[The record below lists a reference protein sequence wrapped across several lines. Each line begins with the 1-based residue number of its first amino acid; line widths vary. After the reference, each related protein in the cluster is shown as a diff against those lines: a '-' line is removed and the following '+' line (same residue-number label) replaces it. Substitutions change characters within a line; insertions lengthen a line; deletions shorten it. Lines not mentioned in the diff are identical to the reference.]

1 MSDQNKS
8 IFTKLGEVA
17 EAALDGYLAKAKSS
31 IQQKDEEAAWDR
43 RSIIEIDYA
52 TEQQSGWIEK
62 RGMVGPEVLKSM
74 ARKDSIIIA
83 IRKTRLAQISLFT
96 KPQKDKYSTGW
107 IIEPKEPVDIS
118 EEDKLKLVEFEI
130 NDTDE
135 EGEKAFRLELE
146 KKRAKLLKQQ
156 KKDIEE
162 IKKFIKHCGQD
173 SDMSNQRKKR
183 MDFPKFVNLIV
194 DDRLTYNYCAIE
206 TVPTKSTMN
215 DDVPKVHHFY
225 PTSAGGIRF
234 ITKESQE
241 RYKEF
246 AKQAMLKEGKEYEGD
261 RKPYE
266 YVQVVRGRVA
276 AAYTEDQLIFE
287 PACPTVD
294 PEDLGY
300 APGELELLINI
311 ITAHLYAEAHNR
323 NFFTQ
328 GIGTKGILHIKGDN
342 INRAQL
348 EAFKRQWFNQVVN
361 TRNAFR
367 PPIIGIADDVK
378 WVELAQSNKD
388 MEFDN
393 WMHYL
398 IRICC
403 AVYQID
409 PAEINFDIS
418 KVNTS
423 TLNETS
429 NEARIKNSRDKGLK
443 PLLDYIENIVNND
456 ILRRWN
462 PELADKYDF
471 KFIGLDAETREQEY
485 KRLKEETQVWKTL
498 NEARV
503 EQGKAPIEN
512 GDIVLA
518 ATYTQYLGQ
527 IAQQQMAEQQG
538 AQGDPNAAADAQAE
552 ESQNIDAGNNEF
564 DQQLSQEND
573 SYMSQIEEQVNQL
586 KSGKQEEDKD
596 KKKKE
601 EMKAK
606 EAAKKSLDQVKVEYY
621 NLGEPEDDES

>member
-1 MSDQNKS
+1 MSEENKS
-8 IFTKLGEVA
+8 IFSKLGEAV
-17 EAALDGYLAKAKSS
+17 EVALDGYLAKAKSS
-31 IQQKDEEAAWDR
+31 IKQGNEEAAWDR
-43 RSIIEIDYA
+43 RSIIELDYA
-52 TEQQSGWIEK
+52 TEQQSGWVEK

-74 ARKDSIIIA
+74 SRKDSVILS

-96 KPQKDKYSTGW
+96 KPQRDKYSPGW
-107 IIEPKEPVDIS
+107 IIDPKEPVDIS
-118 EEDKLKLVEFEI
+118 EEDKAKLSELEI
-130 NDTDE
+130 NDTDPE
-135 EGEKAFRLELE
+135 AEKQLRIEIE
-146 KKRAKLLKQQ
+146 QKRAKALKQQ
-156 KKDIEE
+156 KKEIEE
-162 IKKFIKHCGQD
+162 IQRFIKHCGMPE
-173 SDMSNQRKKR
+173 DMANSRKKR

-194 DDRLTYNYCAIE
+194 DDRLVYNYAAIE
-206 TVPTKSTMN
+206 TIPTKVTQN
-215 DDVPKVHHFY
+215 DEIPKLSHFY
-225 PTSAGGIRF
+225 PVSAGTIRF
-234 ITKESQE
+234 ITKASQE
-241 RYKEF
+241 RFKEF
-246 AKQAMLKEGKEYEGD
+246 AKQQMLKEGKKYEGD
-261 RKPYE
+261 EKPYE
-266 YVQVVRGRVA
+266 YVQVIRGRVQ
-276 AAYTEDQLIFE
+276 AAYTEDQLIYE
-287 PACPTVD
+287 PASPSVD

-300 APGELELLINI
+300 APGELEQLINI
-311 ITAHLYAEAHNR
+311 VTAHLYAEAHNR

-361 TRNAFR
+361 SRNAFR

-443 PLLDYIENIVNND
+443 PLLDYIENIINND

-462 PELADKYDF
+462 PKLADKYEF
-471 KFIGLDAETREQEY
+471 RFVGLDAETREQEY
-485 KRLKEETQVWKTL
+485 KRLKEETQIWKTV

-503 EQGKAPIEN
+503 EQGKAPIEH
-512 GDIVLA
+512 GDIILA

-527 IAQQQMAEQQG
+527 VQQQEAMDQQAG
-538 AQGDPNAAADAQAE
+538 QPDPQAQEDAQAE
-552 ESQNIDAGNNEF
+552 EAQAVGGDNQAF
-564 DQQLSQEND
+564 DQQLGSEND
-573 SYMSQIEEQVNQL
+573 QYLSQIEKEMNDIEA
-586 KSGKQEEDKD
+586 GAKQEEAD

-606 EAAKKSLDQVKVEYY
+606 EAAKKSLEPTKIEYY
-621 NLGEPEDDES
+621 NLEKSSDDEE